1 MNADEIYK
9 KYIAPPA
16 VVEPEPLPDP
26 TSWWPDTCPG
36 GPSTWLGQQ
45 ITGPDFGSLNI
56 MDPNTGFNS
65 VMRNNSWIRNIPPP
79 FQIKNIDVSIDNSHY
94 AQRIITITAYYSVG
108 DVWSGRVAAV
118 VPHNIPGP
126 IPPDLLDL
134 TAQKLIQE
142 ISNEI
147 RNKLITNPL
156 KEQLSAKIEEL
167 YKRGL

>member
-16 VVEPEPLPDP
+16 VVEPEPEE
-26 TSWWPDTCPG
+26 TNNKWPKL
-36 GPSTWLGQQ
+36 GPQPSRVGDWP
-45 ITGPDFGSLNI
+45 ITGPDFGSLKI